1 MIHTSRLPSSVVAIH
16 NTSRHSCE
24 SDFILFLEKK
34 TPRGAYALFCLADF
48 ISARCAKFLI
58 LSYMSR
64 SMIHDPIRDPVR
76 DPIRDPIGSKPVLS
90 RFCRRRKLKVI
101 LGRFR
106 SL

>member
-1 MIHTSRLPSSVVAIH
+1 
-16 NTSRHSCE
+16 
-24 SDFILFLEKK
+24 
-34 TPRGAYALFCLADF
+34 
-48 ISARCAKFLI
+48 
-58 LSYMSR
+58 
-64 SMIHDPIRDPVR
+64 MIHDPIRDPVR